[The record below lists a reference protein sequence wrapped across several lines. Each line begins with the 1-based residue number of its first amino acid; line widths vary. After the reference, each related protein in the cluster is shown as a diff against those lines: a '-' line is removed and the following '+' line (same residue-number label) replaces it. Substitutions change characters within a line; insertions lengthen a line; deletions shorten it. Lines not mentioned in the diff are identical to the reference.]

1 MRRDERGE
9 KEKALWEK
17 ICWFKEQLVEGKDKY
32 SLYEVS
38 QLIAIYIDR
47 FQARMEEIDSAN
59 SLNKQ
64 LQRRGANAAA
74 EEAAI
79 KMVRE
84 REMNM
89 FITGAFE
96 APDLTN
102 RTNVKILRKTTDD
115 VNQLHKIKM
124 KKFKQQEEQEE
135 ESRGMEVEEEM
146 EEDGEEDGDGEGD
159 EYEDAEEINNDDDEG
174 GSIDTEEEEVTV
186 QSTHKDDGDGDDGDK
201 ENGGGDSPVSTDV

>member
-1 MRRDERGE
+1 MGNNNNRMPKVNKHIERSEKKKTIHPNSRKASALNRDNNKSEKRQMRRDERGE

-47 FQARMEEIDSAN
+47 FQARMEEIFSAN

-102 RTNVKILRKTTDD
+102 RTNVKILRKTTD
-115 VNQLHKIKM
+115 
-124 KKFKQQEEQEE
+124 
-135 ESRGMEVEEEM
+135 
-146 EEDGEEDGDGEGD
+146 
-159 EYEDAEEINNDDDEG
+159 A
-174 GSIDTEEEEVTV
+174 
-186 QSTHKDDGDGDDGDK
+186 
-201 ENGGGDSPVSTDV
+201 